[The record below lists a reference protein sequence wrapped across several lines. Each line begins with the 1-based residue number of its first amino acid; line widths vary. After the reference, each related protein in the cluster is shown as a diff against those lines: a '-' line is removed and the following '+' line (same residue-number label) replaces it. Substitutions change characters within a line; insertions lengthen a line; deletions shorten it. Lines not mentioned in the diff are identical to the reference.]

1 MTLFRLRPRPV
12 AESAET
18 VSASISR
25 GLADRLRGRLAVTVM
40 LAGAAWRL
48 SAQNPP
54 ASTAG
59 GTPAAVQ
66 DSALASTDRTVT
78 APGAPAARMAVPFG
92 PGERLTYDVHFGF
105 LKVGT
110 GTMEVGNDLATV
122 RGQETYHTQFRV
134 RGGTFFYKVDD
145 LFESWFDTGSLAS
158 LRFNLDQNEGKR
170 DRERK
175 YEIFPERQ
183 TFREGDKAEE
193 TSVAGPLDEGSF
205 LYYVRTLPL
214 KPGDVY
220 EVSRYFRPD
229 RNPVRIRV
237 LRRERVK
244 VPAGTFNAVVVQP
257 TIRTRGIFSEGG
269 RAEVWLSDDEDRVML
284 QMKSQLSFGSLSL
297 FLRDKRDGRRLVP

>member
-1 MTLFRLRPRPV
+1 MTLFPQRSRPV
-12 AESAET
+12 AQSADI
-18 VSASISR
+18 VGA
-25 GLADRLRGRLAVTVM
+25 LRWPLAVAVM
-40 LAGAAWRL
+40 LAGATWPL
-48 SAQNPP
+48 PAQTAPV
-54 ASTAG
+54 STAG
-59 GTPAAVQ
+59 SVPATIQ
-66 DSALASTDRTVT
+66 DSTLASTDRPATP
-78 APGAPAARMAVPFG
+78 PGAPTARLAVPFG

-145 LFESWFDTGSLAS
+145 LFESWFDTASLAS

-175 YEIFPERQ
+175 YEIFPDRQ
-183 TFREGDKAEE
+183 TFQEGDKAEE

-214 KPGDVY
+214 RPGDVY
-220 EVSRYFRPD
+220 EVNRYFRPD

-284 QMKSQLSFGSLSL
+284 QMKSQLSFGSLNL
-297 FLRDKRDGRRLVP
+297 FLRNKKDGRRLTP